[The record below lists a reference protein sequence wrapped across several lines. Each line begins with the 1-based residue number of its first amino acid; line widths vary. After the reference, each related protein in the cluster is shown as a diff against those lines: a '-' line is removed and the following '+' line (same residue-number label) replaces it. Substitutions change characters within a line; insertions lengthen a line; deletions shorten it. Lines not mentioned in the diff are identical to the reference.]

1 KPKAVLVG
9 CGKIA
14 GTWLDAVSKTPELE
28 LVALVDLHC
37 PAAEYWAGKFN
48 LPASMIYLAMDAA
61 LAATGAELVFDL
73 TVPTAHESVVT
84 AALKSGRHVLGEKPM
99 SETLDSARRMIA
111 AANAAGRTYAVMQN
125 YRFNPEIRALHR
137 FLGSD
142 QIGPVEEVHVD
153 FFIGGHFGGF
163 RDEMAF
169 PLLLDMSIHTF
180 DMARFLTGAD
190 PVNVFCYSFN
200 PKRSWY
206 RGDASAIVIF
216 ELTGGIVFTY
226 RASWCSEG
234 QITPWNGQW
243 LLVGSKG
250 TVRWDGASTFKAQRV
265 KPDAKPDFIMEQQS
279 LDVPVTPM
287 EATGHAGCMREF
299 LSAVREGRPPETDC
313 RDNIKSLAMVLAAVE
328 SAKARAKVGVT
339 W

>member
-1 KPKAVLVG
+1 
-9 CGKIA
+9 
-14 GTWLDAVSKTPELE
+14 
-28 LVALVDLHC
+28 
-37 PAAEYWAGKFN
+37 
-48 LPASMIYLAMDAA
+48 
-61 LAATGAELVFDL
+61 
-73 TVPTAHESVVT
+73 
-84 AALKSGRHVLGEKPM
+84 
-99 SETLDSARRMIA
+99 
-111 AANAAGRTYAVMQN
+111 MQN

-137 FLGSD
+137 FLRSD
-142 QIGPVEEVHVD
+142 AIGPVEEVHVD

-180 DMARFLTGAD
+180 DMARLLTGAD

-216 ELTGGIVFTY
+216 EMTGGVVFTY

-243 LLVGSKG
+243 LVVGSKG
-250 TVRWDGASTFKAQRV
+250 TVRWDGAGALKAQRV
-265 KPDAKPDFIMEQQS
+265 NSDAEPKFIMDQEP
-279 LDVPVTPM
+279 LDLPVTPM
-287 EATGHAGCMREF
+287 EVTSHAGCMREF
-299 LSAVREGRPPETDC
+299 LTAVREGRPPETDC

-328 SAKARAKVGVT
+328 SAKSRSKVAVR